1 MMRSSLIEQT
11 PINAKIN
18 LTPIIDVALVLV
30 IILLITAPMLTEI
43 DINVTLPEARTRG
56 AEDEARITIT
66 LGDQGELAVDD
77 MMIAPESLRLMLSS
91 QLADKKDNILVVVR
105 ADQKT
110 PHQMVRKVLSEATA
124 AGAVRLAIATRQ
136 KAEGSS

>member
-1 MMRSSLIEQT
+1 MRGSLIKHT
-11 PINAKIN
+11 PINAKVN

-66 LGDQGELAVDD
+66 LGEQGELAVDD
-77 MMIAPESLRLMLSS
+77 KMIGRESLRRMLCAR
-91 QLADKKDNILVVVR
+91 LAEKKENMLVVVR
-105 ADQKT
+105 ADQNT
-110 PHQMVRKVLSEATA
+110 PHEMVREVLSEATA
-124 AGAVRLAIATRQ
+124 AGAGRLAIATRQ
-136 KAEGSS
+136 KAKNGS